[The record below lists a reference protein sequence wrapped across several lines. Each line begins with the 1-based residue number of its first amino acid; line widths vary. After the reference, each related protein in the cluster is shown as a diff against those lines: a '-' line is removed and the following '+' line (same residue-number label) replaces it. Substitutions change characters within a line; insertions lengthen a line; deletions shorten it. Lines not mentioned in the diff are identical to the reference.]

1 MSDIA
6 SGYVIWVDTA
16 SLRSA
21 AGQVGLVAAEI
32 EQAHAALRAAQ
43 CATPIAMGP
52 SDSAGLAALSL
63 ELRDRVAG
71 LASALRYTA
80 DVYEAADALW
90 NIEQFGHAG
99 LTGRASWD
107 ALGDLH
113 AQYEGTGRDPVA
125 EAQALLDERE
135 ENWDDELVANAGL
148 GLPNLY
154 DWLPGT
160 NSPHELGQEVFDT
173 VTALGLGVILPG
185 SRLRPDPTP
194 GDYSTKSEALRQA
207 ESGPPQ
213 TVADFVD
220 RIPDD
225 PRTNVRVEIHTFPD
239 GHREYAV
246 YVRGTEDMMQ
256 DGDWNLLP
264 GKEDGIEALDG
275 NSNFDLYARVEGES
289 YRAVE
294 QALRNAGAQ
303 PGDIVHGAG
312 HSQGAMIIEWMAMQ
326 GTYDFRTVVS
336 VAPPVQAML
345 GEETRHI
352 TLRYDDDSVA
362 GLAGA
367 GVPGAAGGPGSVVVR
382 DVHHPGPGDRGDLD
396 QLSAPHALE
405 GYRDLA
411 RDADASGDPR
421 IADFHDEMARL
432 NDATERQVSDS
443 YISRTG
449 EPG

>member
-16 SLRSA
+16 SLRGA
-21 AGQVGLVAAEI
+21 AGQVDLAVAEL
-32 EQAHAALRAAQ
+32 EQAYAALRAAEW
-43 CATPIAMGP
+43 ATPVAMGP
-52 SDSAGLAALSL
+52 SDSAGLATVAVA
-63 ELRDRVAG
+63 LRDRVAG

-90 NIEQFGHAG
+90 HIERFGHAG
-99 LTGRASWD
+99 PTGRASGD

-113 AQYEGTGRDPVA
+113 AQYVGTGRDPVA

-135 ENWDDELVANAGL
+135 ENWDDELLANATL
-148 GLPNLY
+148 GLPYLT
-154 DWLPGT
+154 DWLPGA
-160 NSPHELGQEVFDT
+160 NSPRELGQQMFDT
-173 VTALGLGVILPG
+173 VTALGFGVIPPG
-185 SRLRPDPTP
+185 STLRPDPTP

-213 TVADFVD
+213 KVADFVD

-225 PRTNVRVEIHTFPD
+225 PRTNVRVEVHTFPD

-264 GKEDGIEALDG
+264 GEEDGIEALDG
-275 NSNFDLYARVEGES
+275 NSNFDLYGRAEGES

-312 HSQGAMIIEWMAMQ
+312 HSQGAMIIEWLAMQ

-352 TLRYDDDSVA
+352 TLRYDDDPVA

-367 GVPGAAGGPGSVVVR
+367 GVSGAAGGPGSVVVR
-382 DVHHPGPGDRGDLD
+382 DVHHPGFGGLGDVD
-396 QLSAPHALE
+396 QLMEPHALE
-405 GYRDLA
+405 GYRELA

-421 IADFHDEMARL
+421 ITDFHDEMARL
-432 NDATERQVSDS
+432 NEATKRQVSDS